1 MVVSKNSYN
10 FNPLLAAKWL
20 LNLYKNMA
28 NTKGGEMTEVH
39 LWVDK
44 QQWPYIKRKP
54 LHGSQ
59 RIVQEHEDG
68 SAEIIINVIPN
79 FELESRILGQGMH
92 MKVLSPES
100 FKEKIKNQI
109 QSAAGTIY

>member
-1 MVVSKNSYN
+1 
-10 FNPLLAAKWL
+10 
-20 LNLYKNMA
+20 MA